1 MTRYKLVVFK
11 HDTNIQIWRKLCICG
26 LDANRTR
33 FQVTRLSSSIC
44 LNHLRW
50 TQVTRQ
56 WRTYHVPEERACN
69 KIIIELCTKQLLD
82 EVWYTPTNCWIIYH
96 FQNKKQAQVMNHYET
111 MLSWSERVWMC
122 TLCSDSFTR
131 ANKNR
136 VLSKLNE
143 RKRIELI
150 NYLLQGWKTC

>member
-1 MTRYKLVVFK
+1 MTWR
-11 HDTNIQIWRKLCICG
+11 DTNLLFLNMTQTYKYDGNFAFAVWMPSELGFK
-26 LDANRTR
+26 
-33 FQVTRLSSSIC
+33 LSSSIC
-44 LNHLRW
+44 LNHLYW

-56 WRTYHVPEERACN
+56 WRTYHIPEERACN
-69 KIIIELCTKQLLD
+69 KIIIELCTKQVLD

-96 FQNKKQAQVMNHYET
+96 FQNKKQAQVMNHCET
-111 MLSWSERVWMC
+111 MLLWSDRVWMC

-150 NYLLQGWKTC
+150 NYLQQGWKTC